1 MSCSSIRSR
10 VCWAFR
16 RPREVIK
23 QLHRVMAPHGGEVPA
38 VGGDQHLGGF
48 QRDGGGERV
57 GQSDDLAARPVE
69 VGYDVIGGAGV
80 PGIGDDQQAV
90 LGWTSLSAVGR
101 SLVEVVSRW
110 TLSHICWSM
119 KAR

>member
-1 MSCSSIRSR
+1 M
-10 VCWAFR
+10 VLQGNF
-16 RPREVIK
+16 VL
-23 QLHRVMAPHGGEVPA
+23 QLHPLQGLLGVQTAQGGDKAVAQGDGSHGGEVPA

-90 LGWTSLSAVGR
+90 LRMDITERSGQVAGGGR
-101 SLVEVVSRW
+101 
-110 TLSHICWSM
+110 
-119 KAR
+119 